1 MGVPLIHTYTAHA
14 GASTGGV
21 LYSRQ
26 NKQENT
32 HVHKNDDTV
41 SELDKGGQEDEG
53 GGVGCGS
60 LGKQGIKALLVNRRT
75 LTDMT

>member
-41 SELDKGGQEDEG
+41 SELHADKGGQEDEG
-53 GGVGCGS
+53 GG
-60 LGKQGIKALLVNRRT
+60 
-75 LTDMT
+75 